1 MASMLV
7 DKLELDDR
15 REIWRLLEKLNQFQ
29 RIRFVQ
35 RCCGGVK
42 GKGAVGVTSHSGTV
56 GEAYRDLM
64 MLAVVFGADLHAVA
78 LDLVKVVRKV
88 A

>member
-1 MASMLV
+1 MRLLV
-7 DKLELDDR
+7 DKLEKDDR
-15 REIWRLLEKLNQFQ
+15 REIWRLLEKLDQFQ
-29 RIRFVQ
+29 RIRFIQ
-35 RCCGGVK
+35 HCCGTIK
-42 GKGAVGVTSHSGTV
+42 GKGNVGVTSHSGTV

-64 MLAVVFGADLHAVA
+64 MLSVVLGADLHAMA